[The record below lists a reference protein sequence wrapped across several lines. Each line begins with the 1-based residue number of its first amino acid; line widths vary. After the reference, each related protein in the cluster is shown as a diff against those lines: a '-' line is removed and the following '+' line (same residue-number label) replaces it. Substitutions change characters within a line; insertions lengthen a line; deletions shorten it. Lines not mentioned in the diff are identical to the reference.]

1 MENTFKKG
9 ILVVSFGTSYENTRK
24 ANIEAVENRIKEE
37 FEGNEVRR
45 AFTSKMVIKKL
56 KERDNIIVDTPYE
69 ALNRMKKDG
78 FEEVVIQPLHIIP
91 GIEYE
96 KIVSVVKEYDGQ
108 FKRIVLGRPVLYSV
122 NDYKEAVHA
131 LKSQLPNMK
140 EDSAVVLMGHGT
152 YHPSNACYA
161 CLQSFFNDEKL
172 NVYVGTVEGY
182 PEIDHI
188 IPKLRDKNI
197 KEVTLMPYMLV
208 AGDHAVNDMASNE
221 EDSWKSLLEKDGFVV
236 NTYLHGLGE
245 NPDYQNI
252 YVNRVR
258 EVMKEMNEN
267 M

>member
-1 MENTFKKG
+1 MEKTYKKG
-9 ILVVSFGTSYENTRK
+9 ILVVSFGTSYEHTRK

-37 FEGNEVRR
+37 FEGYEVRR
-45 AFTSKMVIKKL
+45 AFTSNKVIKKL
-56 KERDNIIVDTPYE
+56 RERDNIIVDTPYE

-78 FEEVVIQPLHIIP
+78 FEEVTIQPLHIIP

-96 KIVSVVKEYDGQ
+96 KIVSVLSEYNGE
-108 FKRIVLGRPVLYSV
+108 FKRIVLGRPILYSV
-122 NDYKEAVHA
+122 NDYKEAVDA
-131 LKSQLPNMK
+131 FKSQLPSMK

-172 NVYVGTVEGY
+172 NVYVATVEGY

-188 IPKLRDKNI
+188 IPKLKDKNI

-208 AGDHAVNDMASNE
+208 AGDHAINDMASSE
-221 EDSWKSLLEKDGFVV
+221 EDSWKSLLEKEGFIVKI
-236 NTYLHGLGE
+236 YLHGLGE
-245 NPDYQNI
+245 NLDYQNI

-258 EVMKEMNEN
+258 EAIEEIN
-267 M
+267 